1 MNHRAVPPEILDVS
15 KKKKKG
21 GVQLK
26 LDPELLKVVRPKEF
40 TKEEILHCVA
50 QFIVCDEQVSLR
62 LFKKWY
68 SAQWSHSHLLSPI
81 SQRYAIVSS
90 QCGQE
95 RRGGSCQLP
104 MMSLCIFTTS
114 LSSGL
119 RT

>member
-1 MNHRAVPPEILDVS
+1 MNHCAVPPEILDAS

-50 QFIVCDEQVSLR
+50 QFIICDEQVSLR

-81 SQRYAIVSS
+81 SQCYAIVLS

-95 RRGGSCQLP
+95 
-104 MMSLCIFTTS
+104 
-114 LSSGL
+114 
-119 RT
+119 